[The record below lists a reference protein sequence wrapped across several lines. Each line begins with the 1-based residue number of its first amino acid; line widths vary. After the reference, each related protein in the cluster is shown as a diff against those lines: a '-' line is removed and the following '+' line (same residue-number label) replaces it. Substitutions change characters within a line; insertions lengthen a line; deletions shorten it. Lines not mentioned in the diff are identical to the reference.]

1 MSFVFTTHVSSE
13 VSDVWYVYQSNYGQ
27 AQQDTAGAVRIM
39 KEVYCRRC
47 GERLTS
53 PRTIKWQEG
62 QRCRWKRQEA
72 EGTRVYRG
80 PHMKED
86 VPFKPMG
93 TKVQSGVIVMHVQ
106 TQLGDWE

>member
-1 MSFVFTTHVSSE
+1 LSFVFTTLVSSE

-27 AQQDTAGAVRIM
+27 AQQDTAGATRRM

-86 VPFKPMG
+86 VDFMRVKDH
-93 TKVQSGVIVMHVQ
+93 KVESGVKVLYVQ
-106 TQLGDWE
+106 TNLGDF